1 MRKLFLI
8 LMTLIACTWSVQAQT
23 RTYHGTVL
31 DASDNSPLVGATV
44 MPIGGGQGVAAD
56 IDGNFTLTVPA
67 RVTKATVSYVG
78 YQSEEVTL
86 SENMVVHL
94 HSSASNLDETI
105 VVAYGTAKK
114 SAYTGS
120 ASVVKAD
127 EIENTL
133 VTDVTSALNGK
144 VAGVQM
150 LSSDGAPGTTPSVY
164 IRGTGSLTTSSAPL
178 YVIDGVPASSGAML
192 DLSPSD
198 VESMT
203 VLKDAAAAALY
214 GARGANGVI
223 LVTTKKGKEGKAT
236 ITVNAN
242 WGASSRENPYYS
254 TITGAAA
261 NYQKMYWALRN
272 YRYYTPDLIDQNTME
287 YYYYTQAEAHAYANG
302 LLSGDPS
309 STAFGYQVFDG
320 HGQELFDENGNF
332 NPYATLGYRYGNYY
346 LTPDDWRKELLRNG
360 FRQEYN
366 VSASGGGEKY
376 DYMMSFSYLDNNGII
391 KNSSFQRMNTRFVGN
406 YQLLKWLKVG
416 ANMQYSWQKQNY
428 PSGQTEE
435 GYSDNAF
442 YFTDMMAPVYPF
454 YVRNAQ
460 GQIMYDESSGNP
472 MYDYGMRGL
481 GAPNL
486 NRVFSVGNPLATF
499 VYDFNEYIYD
509 VFDGKW
515 SAILTPVEGLTVSGN
530 VGYYVSNSR
539 TNYMNNNQY
548 GQMSQYGG
556 YVYQASEHYRTLNI
570 QALANYNH
578 TWGVNTF
585 DFLLGYEAYSLE
597 FDGLWGEGYDTYS
610 NSNNNLSNVSS
621 QKDLGGYKDFY
632 STRGIFARVNYDY
645 DNRIFGSVSYRRDA
659 SSRFAPGKRWG
670 NFWSV
675 SAAWDIAKESWMEDS
690 STWLNMLKVKASFG
704 QQGNDNVGNYY
715 AYQDQYA
722 MTGVDGVWNVSSL
735 AYKGNPD
742 LTWETSNSF
751 NVGVDFAFFQGK
763 LNGTLEYYQRQTSNM
778 LYNKPVNPSLGYTSF
793 PMNVGS
799 MRNNGIELELTAT
812 PIRTKDVQWDLNFNL
827 TYQKNKILKL
837 APELEGH
844 WINGSYLWDEGNS
857 MYTLYL
863 VKYAGVNEEN
873 GLPLYWGYNKTTGKE
888 EAIENW
894 NVAYQ
899 GGTVVDADGNVNVY
913 EGNRQSTGNILAPVY
928 GGFGTTVTFFGVD
941 VSVQCG
947 YQLGGKIWD
956 YGYQNLMHNGTYP
969 GRAMHVDVLNAWT
982 ENNKVTDVPRLDRYY
997 TYMTASSDRWLTSAK
1012 YFAINNISVGY
1023 NFPLKWIKKCGLTGL
1038 RIYGAADNV
1047 ALWSARKGLDPRQSF
1062 VQSSASTY
1070 STMRLISGGVKLT
1083 F

>member
-1 MRKLFLI
+1 
-8 LMTLIACTWSVQAQT
+8 MTLLACTWSLQAQT

-31 DASDNSPLVGATV
+31 DASDNSPLVGATI

-56 IDGNFTLTVPA
+56 VDGNFTITVPA
-67 RVTKATVSYVG
+67 NVKKAKVSYVG
-78 YQSEEVTL
+78 YTSQDVDL
-86 SENMVVHL
+86 KDNMVVKL
-94 HSSASNLDETI
+94 QSGASNLDEMI

-150 LSSDGAPGTTPSVY
+150 LSSDGAPGTAPSVY
-164 IRGTGSLTTSSAPL
+164 IRGTGSLTTSAAPL

-242 WGASSRENPYYS
+242 WGASSREIPYYS

-261 NYQKMYWALRN
+261 NYQKMYWAIRN
-272 YRYYTPDLIDQNTME
+272 YYHL
-287 YYYYTQAEAHAYANG
+287 TQTTSYPNGMSNAQAHELANAY
-302 LLSGDPS
+302 LSGVPGDNV
-309 STAFGYQVFDG
+309 FGYQVFDG
-320 HGQELFDENGNF
+320 HGQDLFDPNGNF
-332 NPYATLGYRYGNYY
+332 NPYATLGYVYGSNY
-346 LTPDDWRKELLRNG
+346 LIPDDWRKELLRNG

-376 DYMMSFSYLDNNGII
+376 DYMLSFNYLDNQGII

-428 PSGQTEE
+428 PDGQTEA

-460 GQIMYDESSGNP
+460 GHIMYDEATGNP
-472 MYDYGMRGL
+472 LYDYGMKGL
-481 GAPNL
+481 GAPDL
-486 NRVFSVGNPLATF
+486 NRQFSVGNPMSTF
-499 VYDFNEYIYD
+499 VYDINEYLYD
-509 VFDGKW
+509 IFDGKW
-515 SAILTPVEGLTVSGN
+515 SAVITPVEGLTVSGN
-530 VGYYVSNSR
+530 LGYYVSNAR

-556 YVYQASEHYRTLNI
+556 YVYQGSEHSRSLNV

-578 TWGVNTF
+578 TWGINTF
-585 DFLLGYEAYSLE
+585 DFLLGYEAYSYE
-597 FDGLWGEGYDTYS
+597 YDGLYGNGYDTYS
-610 NSNNNLSNVSS
+610 NTNDNLSNVSS
-621 QKDLGGYKDFY
+621 QKDLGGYKQEY
-632 STRGIFARVNYDY
+632 ATRGIFARVNYDY

-659 SSRFAPGKRWG
+659 SSRFAPGHRWG

-675 SAAWDIAKESWMEDS
+675 SAAWDIAKESWLEEAS
-690 STWLNMLKVKASFG
+690 SWLNMLKLKASFG
-704 QQGNDNVGNYY
+704 QQGNDNIGNYY
-715 AYQDQYA
+715 AYMDQYT
-722 MTGVDGVWNVSSL
+722 MTGVDGVWNVASL

-742 LTWETSNSF
+742 LTWETSNAF
-751 NVGVDFAFFQGK
+751 NIGVDFAFLQGK
-763 LNGTLEYYQRQTSNM
+763 LNGTIEYFSRQTSNM

-799 MRNNGIELELTAT
+799 MRNSGLEIELTAT
-812 PIRTKDVQWDLNFNL
+812 PIRTKNITWDLNFNM
-827 TYQKNKILKL
+827 TYQQNKIIKL
-837 APELEGH
+837 APELEGE
-844 WINGSYLWDEGNS
+844 WINGSYYWHEGES
-857 MYTLYL
+857 MYNLYL
-863 VKYAGVNEEN
+863 VNYAGVDEET
-873 GLPLYWGYNKTTGKE
+873 GLPLYWAKTADGEQVPVTNFAVAQQGTGDE
-888 EAIENW
+888 T
-894 NVAYQ
+894 YQ
-899 GGTVVDADGNVNVY
+899 GIQYVA
-913 EGNRQSTGNILAPVY
+913 NRQKTGNLLSPIF
-928 GGFGTTVTFFGVD
+928 GGFGTTLTCYGVD
-941 VSVQCG
+941 LSIQCG
-947 YQLGGKIWD
+947 YQLGGKMID
-956 YGYQNLMHNGTYP
+956 SGYQQLMHNGTSP
-969 GRAMHVDVLNAWT
+969 GRAMHVDVLKAWT
-982 ENNKVTDVPRLDRYY
+982 EDNTVTNVPRLDRYWP
-997 TYMTASSDRWLTSAK
+997 YMTPTTDRFLISSK
-1012 YFAINNISVGY
+1012 YFSINNVSIGY
-1023 NFPLKWIKKCGLTGL
+1023 NFPLKWISKCGLSGL
-1038 RIYGAADNV
+1038 RIYGSADNL
-1047 ALWSARKGLDPRQSF
+1047 AIWSARKGLDPRQGF
-1062 VQSSASTY
+1062 VSSASSSY
-1070 STMRLISGGVKLT
+1070 SAMRLISGGVKLT